1 MPEGRAGSA
10 GGGAAGEAPDR
21 RAELAT
27 RLARVRTRIAEACA
41 AAGRDRAAVTLVAV
55 TKTYPASDVLHLATL
70 GVRDIGENRDQE
82 AAPKAAAVSAAGAQV
97 RWHFVGQLQRNKA
110 RSVAGYASLVH
121 SVDSVRLARALS
133 KAAGAGTTSLEVL
146 VQVSI
151 DGDPDRGGA
160 IPGGDAETGLA
171 HVAEA
176 VAKEKALSLRGVMAV
191 APLDWAPERAFE
203 RLASLAAELRV
214 TYPTADLISA
224 GMSADLEQA
233 VAFGATHVR
242 IGSALLGNRPALG

>member
-1 MPEGRAGSA
+1 MV
-10 GGGAAGEAPDR
+10 PDR

-27 RLARVRTRIAEACA
+27 RLARVRTRIADACA
-41 AAGRDRAAVTLVAV
+41 AAGRDRTAVTLVAV

-82 AAPKAAAVSAAGAQV
+82 AAPKVASVAAAGGQV
-97 RWHFVGQLQRNKA
+97 RWHFVGQLQRNKT

-121 SVDSVRLARALS
+121 SVDSVRLARALG
-133 KAAGAGTTSLEVL
+133 KAARARDTPLEVL

-151 DGDPDRGGA
+151 DGDPTRGGA
-160 IPGGDAETGLA
+160 VPGGDDETGLDT
-171 HVAEA
+171 VAEA
-176 VAKEKALSLRGVMAV
+176 VAGDNNLRLRGVMAV
-191 APLDWAPERAFE
+191 APLEWAPERAFE
-203 RLASLAAELRV
+203 RLASVAAELRV
-214 TYPTADLISA
+214 AYPTADLISA

>member
-1 MPEGRAGSA
+1 M
-10 GGGAAGEAPDR
+10 APDR

-55 TKTYPASDVLHLATL
+55 TKTYPASDVLHLAAL
-70 GVRDIGENRDQE
+70 GVRDIGENRDQD
-82 AAPKAAAVSAAGAQV
+82 AAPKASEVTAAGEEV

-110 RSVAGYASLVH
+110 RSVAGYTSLVH
-121 SVDSVRLARALS
+121 SVDSVRLARALG
-133 KAAGAGTTSLEVL
+133 KAAEERETPLEVL

-151 DGDPDRGGA
+151 DGDPTRGGA
-160 IPGGDAETGLA
+160 VPGGDKETGLET
-171 HVAEA
+171 VAEA
-176 VAKEKALSLRGVMAV
+176 VAKEKALRLRGVMAI

-203 RLASLAAELRV
+203 RLAGIAAELRV
-214 TYPTADLISA
+214 AYPAADLISA

-242 IGSALLGNRPALG
+242 IGSALLGNRPTLG